1 MLCMFRKLHDALPTL
16 FCELLNCAS
25 THTLFLKHCYPY
37 VNVCSLVVSI
47 DAYRTQ
53 RQSKLPIV
61 QSVTPGVQRRAEETP
76 KPQPP
81 VNIKE
86 KITVCSL
93 L

>member
-1 MLCMFRKLHDALPTL
+1 MLMF
-16 FCELLNCAS
+16 
-25 THTLFLKHCYPY
+25 
-37 VNVCSLVVSI
+37 VCSLVVSI

-61 QSVTPGVQRRAEETP
+61 QSATPGVQRRAEETP